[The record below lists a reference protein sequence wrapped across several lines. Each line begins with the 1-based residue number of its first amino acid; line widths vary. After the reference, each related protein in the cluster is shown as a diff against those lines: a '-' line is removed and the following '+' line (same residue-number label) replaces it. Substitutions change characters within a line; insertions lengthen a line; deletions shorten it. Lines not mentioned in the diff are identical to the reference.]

1 MTSRSGPLRFF
12 FAILLAVLVPLSQ
25 AHCLWMAFGE
35 QPTSASLAQGVG
47 CHACC
52 PAALPDSPPEVP
64 TPSDRAIPECPCFEL
79 PTGSLP
85 LNPSIL
91 PAPAAPLL
99 ATVVVVPSIPSTETI
114 EAPAPALDI
123 GVPRTTPIVG
133 AHGLRAPP
141 LPA

>member
-1 MTSRSGPLRFF
+1 MTSRSGSLRSF

-25 AHCLWMAFGE
+25 AHCLWMGFREPPAAA
-35 QPTSASLAQGVG
+35 TVARAVG

-52 PAALPDSPPEVP
+52 PAALPEAPAEAPMP
-64 TPSDRAIPECPCFEL
+64 ADRAIPQCPCLEL

-85 LNPSIL
+85 INPSIL
-91 PAPAAPLL
+91 PAPAASLL
-99 ATVVVVPSIPSTETI
+99 ATVVAVPSIPSTETI
-114 EAPAPALDI
+114 EAPAPALDV
-123 GVPRTTPIVG
+123 GVPRTAPIVG

>member
-1 MTSRSGPLRFF
+1 MTSRSCCLRSI

-35 QPTSASLAQGVG
+35 QPTSVSLAQGVG

-52 PAALPDSPPEVP
+52 PAALPDSPAEAP
-64 TPSDRAIPECPCFEL
+64 TPSDRAIPKCPCFEL

-85 LNPSIL
+85 LNPSAL
-91 PAPAAPLL
+91 PAPAAPLP
-99 ATVVVVPSIPSTETI
+99 ATVVAVPSIPSTETVD
-114 EAPAPALDI
+114 APAPALDV